1 MLVVHLLRGLVGAVV
16 GGVTGYYAFGW
27 ALSQGYYA
35 MVVPGALLGLGFG
48 YLSGRS
54 SKAFGGLCAG
64 LALAFSLF
72 VEWRFLKPAASS
84 FS

>member
-35 MVVPGALLGLGFG
+35 MVVPGALLGL
-48 YLSGRS
+48 
-54 SKAFGGLCAG
+54 
-64 LALAFSLF
+64 
-72 VEWRFLKPAASS
+72 
-84 FS
+84 